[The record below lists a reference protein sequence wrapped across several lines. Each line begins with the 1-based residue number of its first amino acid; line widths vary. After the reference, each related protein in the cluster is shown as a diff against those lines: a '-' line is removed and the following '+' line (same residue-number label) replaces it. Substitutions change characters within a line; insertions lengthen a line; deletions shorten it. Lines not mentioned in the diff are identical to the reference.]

1 MVTEE
6 AVEVENSL
14 PVAPSVIV
22 VLSIPALCTF

>member
-14 PVAPSVIV
+14 PVAPSGLGRV
-22 VLSIPALCTF
+22 VLSTPAL